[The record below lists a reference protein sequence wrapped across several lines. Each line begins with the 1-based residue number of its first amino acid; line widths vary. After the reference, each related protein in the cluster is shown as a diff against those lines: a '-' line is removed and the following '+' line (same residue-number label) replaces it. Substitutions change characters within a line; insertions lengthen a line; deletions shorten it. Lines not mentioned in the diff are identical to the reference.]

1 MSPCPDWYFVHFTI
15 DSTEWTVSDYSLL
28 VDALLPVLVAVGGVQ
43 LLAARLGVRILG
55 DQRLAVPG
63 VEVTLACDDDTV

>member
-1 MSPCPDWYFVHFTI
+1 MSPCPDWYFVHFAV
-15 DSTEWTVSDYSLL
+15 DSTEWAVSDYSLL

-43 LLAARLGVRILG
+43 LLAARLRVRILG

-63 VEVTLACDDDTV
+63 VR

>member
-1 MSPCPDWYFVHFTI
+1 MLECI
-15 DSTEWTVSDYSLL
+15 EWTVSDYSLL

-43 LLAARLGVRILG
+43 LLAARLRVRSLG

-63 VEVTLACDDDTV
+63 VEVTLACDDDTR